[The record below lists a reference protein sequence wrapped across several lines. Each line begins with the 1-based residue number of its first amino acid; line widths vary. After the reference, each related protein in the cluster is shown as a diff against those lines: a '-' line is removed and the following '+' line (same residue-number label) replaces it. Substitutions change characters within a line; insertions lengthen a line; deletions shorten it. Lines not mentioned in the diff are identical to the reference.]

1 MIGIHS
7 TWQSD
12 VTRIAIFLSFFFFLA
27 LVSLAFIKLHGIIKK
42 YLPRTK
48 TNNRRNRHVQDTI
61 RYILKT
67 CPFQAEFKTISDN
80 KLLHHLFISAAP
92 MKFESP
98 KGNLK
103 LRSNAQ
109 TIYPPPQKKMLAIIP
124 GSYKQHCH
132 LGSLEYWPTRHI
144 LDLKIVAYLLMDFD
158 EKLSINTIYSI
169 KLPGFLSELELL
181 NLQTEI
187 TTRVFMVA
195 CVFG

>member
-1 MIGIHS
+1 
-7 TWQSD
+7 
-12 VTRIAIFLSFFFFLA
+12 
-27 LVSLAFIKLHGIIKK
+27 
-42 YLPRTK
+42 
-48 TNNRRNRHVQDTI
+48 
-61 RYILKT
+61 
-67 CPFQAEFKTISDN
+67 
-80 KLLHHLFISAAP
+80 

-109 TIYPPPQKKMLAIIP
+109 TIYPPPPPQKKMLAIIP

>member
-12 VTRIAIFLSFFFFLA
+12 VTRIAIFFFFFFA
-27 LVSLAFIKLHGIIKK
+27 LVSLAFIKLHGTIKK

-80 KLLHHLFISAAP
+80 KLLRHLFISAVP

-109 TIYPPPQKKMLAIIP
+109 TIYPPPTKKNA
-124 GSYKQHCH
+124 GNYS
-132 LGSLEYWPTRHI
+132 R
-144 LDLKIVAYLLMDFD
+144 
-158 EKLSINTIYSI
+158 KL
-169 KLPGFLSELELL
+169 
-181 NLQTEI
+181 
-187 TTRVFMVA
+187 
-195 CVFG
+195 